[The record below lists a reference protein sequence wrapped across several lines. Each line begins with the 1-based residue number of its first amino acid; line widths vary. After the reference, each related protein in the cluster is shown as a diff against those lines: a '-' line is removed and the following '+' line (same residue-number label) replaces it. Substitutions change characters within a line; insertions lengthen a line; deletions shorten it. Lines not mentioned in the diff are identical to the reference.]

1 MPSARNTGLQVASGK
16 YVFHCDSDDYLDGG
30 ALELMYAAAEQSQA
44 DMVWCDWYLSFAH
57 NERYMKQ
64 PKYDSPIEVLK
75 GMLGGSMKYNVW
87 NKLVSRRLYTDNQI
101 TFSDG
106 HGMGE
111 DMTMIRLAACAKE
124 SVIFHRLFTIMY
136 GKMSMGLPR
145 FDNRLASIIGT
156 WRI

>member
-1 MPSARNTGLQVASGK
+1 
-16 YVFHCDSDDYLDGG
+16 
-30 ALELMYAAAEQSQA
+30 
-44 DMVWCDWYLSFAH
+44 
-57 NERYMKQ
+57 
-64 PKYDSPIEVLK
+64 
-75 GMLGGSMKYNVW
+75 MLGGSMKYNVW

-111 DMTMIRLAACAKE
+111 DMTMIRLAACAKR
-124 SVIFHRLFTIMY
+124 VCYLPQAFFTIMY